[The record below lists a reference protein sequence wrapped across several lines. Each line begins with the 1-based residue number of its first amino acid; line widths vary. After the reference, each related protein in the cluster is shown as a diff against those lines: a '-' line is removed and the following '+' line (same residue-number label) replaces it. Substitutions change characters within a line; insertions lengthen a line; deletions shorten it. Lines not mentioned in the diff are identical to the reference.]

1 MDSGTSGTVSGKHI
15 PKARRKRDEQS
26 KWNARGGTFN
36 TKSKSKIYFRL
47 PELDS
52 TKDISHSLGFDRW
65 DSSFRS
71 PNSPTSDI
79 LCWFVTHTCITCDTH
94 VDDSSADHA
103 YDSMIIGRAL
113 LFYLFVC
120 LYLAHSAC
128 ALQISKELHVEV

>member
-1 MDSGTSGTVSGKHI
+1 MDSGTSGTMSGKHI

-52 TKDISHSLGFDRW
+52 TKDTSHSLGFDRW

-79 LCWFVTHTCITCDTH
+79 LLHF
-94 VDDSSADHA
+94 AD
-103 YDSMIIGRAL
+103 L
-113 LFYLFVC
+113 
-120 LYLAHSAC
+120 
-128 ALQISKELHVEV
+128 